1 MEKLDPGAAA
11 TALHTAALRGWT
23 LRDDKLRREYRF
35 RDFVTAFGFMSS
47 VALCAERLGHH
58 PEWSN
63 TYGRVEIALT
73 THDAGGL
80 TQLDLKLAALIE
92 ALAVPLL
99 ALQ

>member
-80 TQLDLKLAALIE
+80 TARDI
-92 ALAVPLL
+92 ALAE
-99 ALQ
+99 AIDRAAG